1 MVKIVSKRVVRNPG
15 QCASRSFVQTGLHFE
30 RKRQICSNAFLLS
43 LDFSP
48 LNGYQG
54 GIVAQNNQDQ
64 IPDTY
69 PHSLVSGL
77 YPQSLGYQGMQH
89 FCFFPINGSGM
100 GHLSRCLS
108 YARRLESRAY
118 CSFFTLASA
127 IEYVERMGF
136 AAEYFIS
143 PFWSCNSTYHW
154 NTELAVRLGMF
165 LEHMQPNVIVFDG
178 TWPFQGFLSTVKAY
192 RKKGHSLKM
201 VWSKR
206 GLLKKSAKVCPVDER
221 LFDMILEPGELDATP
236 ATTILDNGT
245 TRKVTVPP
253 HGSKGMRSSDSAHDD
268 NGTTRKVTVPPVT
281 LMRDEEIL
289 DRDTACQALGLA
301 PDKHHVLFSL
311 GSGNL
316 KDVNSLGQ
324 RLVRAFQEKGLSPVW
339 ACPPISVHDIELPR
353 DVRAISVYPLVQYL
367 RAFDVLVGAAGYN
380 TCCEIVQTGTPSLLI
395 PNTLLADNQTK
406 RANLIANY
414 APVVVNPC
422 ETDEDMAR
430 ALDEVTGLLRGKI
443 CFPRAQM
450 NGAELG
456 AEALLNLT
464 CPQEGGE
471 EA

>member
-1 MVKIVSKRVVRNPG
+1 
-15 QCASRSFVQTGLHFE
+15 
-30 RKRQICSNAFLLS
+30 
-43 LDFSP
+43 
-48 LNGYQG
+48 
-54 GIVAQNNQDQ
+54 
-64 IPDTY
+64 
-69 PHSLVSGL
+69 
-77 YPQSLGYQGMQH
+77 MQH

-165 LEHMQPNVIVFDG
+165 LEHMRPSVIVFDG

-192 RKKGHSLKM
+192 RKKGHPLKM

-206 GLLKKSAKVCPVDER
+206 GLLKKSARVCPVDER

-236 ATTILDNGT
+236 GTTIL
-245 TRKVTVPP
+245 
-253 HGSKGMRSSDSAHDD
+253 D

-289 DRDTACQALGLA
+289 DRSASCQALGLD

-324 RLVRAFQEKGLSPVW
+324 RLVRAFQEKGFSPVW
-339 ACPPISVHDIELPR
+339 ACPPISVHDIALPK

-395 PNTLLADNQTK
+395 PNTLLADDQTK

-443 CFPRAQM
+443 CFPKAPM

>member
-1 MVKIVSKRVVRNPG
+1 
-15 QCASRSFVQTGLHFE
+15 
-30 RKRQICSNAFLLS
+30 
-43 LDFSP
+43 
-48 LNGYQG
+48 
-54 GIVAQNNQDQ
+54 
-64 IPDTY
+64 
-69 PHSLVSGL
+69 
-77 YPQSLGYQGMQH
+77 
-89 FCFFPINGSGM
+89 M

-165 LEHMQPNVIVFDG
+165 LEHMRPSVIVFDG

-192 RKKGHSLKM
+192 RKKGHPLKM

-206 GLLKKSAKVCPVDER
+206 GLLKKSARVCPVDER

-236 ATTILDNGT
+236 GTTIL
-245 TRKVTVPP
+245 
-253 HGSKGMRSSDSAHDD
+253 D

-289 DRDTACQALGLA
+289 DRDAACQALGLD

-324 RLVRAFQEKGLSPVW
+324 RLVRAFQEKGFSPVW
-339 ACPPISVHDIELPR
+339 ACPPISVHDIDLPP

-395 PNTLLADNQTK
+395 PNTLLADDQTK

-414 APVVVNPC
+414 APVVVNAC
-422 ETDEDMAR
+422 ESPIDIEMSINKVINLISSKPVYHYIR
-430 ALDEVTGLLRGKI
+430 LDG
-443 CFPRAQM
+443 
-450 NGAELG
+450 
-456 AEALLNLT
+456 ALLAANALL
-464 CPQEGGE
+464 EL
-471 EA
+471 

>member
-1 MVKIVSKRVVRNPG
+1 
-15 QCASRSFVQTGLHFE
+15 
-30 RKRQICSNAFLLS
+30 
-43 LDFSP
+43 
-48 LNGYQG
+48 
-54 GIVAQNNQDQ
+54 
-64 IPDTY
+64 
-69 PHSLVSGL
+69 
-77 YPQSLGYQGMQH
+77 
-89 FCFFPINGSGM
+89 M

-165 LEHMQPNVIVFDG
+165 LEHMRPSVIVFDG

-192 RKKGHSLKM
+192 RKKGHPLKM

-206 GLLKKSAKVCPVDER
+206 GLLKKSARVCPVDER

-236 ATTILDNGT
+236 GTTIL
-245 TRKVTVPP
+245 
-253 HGSKGMRSSDSAHDD
+253 D

-289 DRDTACQALGLA
+289 DRDAACQALGLD

-324 RLVRAFQEKGLSPVW
+324 RLVRAFQEKGFSPVW
-339 ACPPISVHDIELPR
+339 ACPPISVHDIDLPP

-395 PNTLLADNQTK
+395 PNTLLADDQTK

-414 APVVVNPC
+414 APVVVNAC
-422 ETDEDMAR
+422 ESPIDIEMSINKVINLISSKPVYHYIC
-430 ALDEVTGLLRGKI
+430 LDG
-443 CFPRAQM
+443 
-450 NGAELG
+450 
-456 AEALLNLT
+456 ALLAANALL
-464 CPQEGGE
+464 EL
-471 EA
+471 

>member
-1 MVKIVSKRVVRNPG
+1 MPKTTRTR
-15 QCASRSFVQTGLHFE
+15 SRT
-30 RKRQICSNAFLLS
+30 R
-43 LDFSP
+43 
-48 LNGYQG
+48 
-54 GIVAQNNQDQ
+54 
-64 IPDTY
+64 IPT
-69 PHSLVSGL
+69 PLVSGI

-165 LEHMQPNVIVFDG
+165 LEHMRPSVIVFDG

-192 RKKGHSLKM
+192 RKKGHPLKM

-206 GLLKKSAKVCPVDER
+206 GLLKKSARVCPVDER

-236 ATTILDNGT
+236 GTTIL
-245 TRKVTVPP
+245 
-253 HGSKGMRSSDSAHDD
+253 D

-289 DRDTACQALGLA
+289 DRDAACQALGLD

-324 RLVRAFQEKGLSPVW
+324 RLVRAFQEKGFSPVW
-339 ACPPISVHDIELPR
+339 ACPPISVHDIALPK

-367 RAFDVLVGAAGYN
+367 RAFDILVGAAGYN

-395 PNTLLADNQTK
+395 PNTLLADDQTK
-406 RANLIANY
+406 RAHLIARY

-443 CFPRAQM
+443 CFPKAPM

>member
-1 MVKIVSKRVVRNPG
+1 
-15 QCASRSFVQTGLHFE
+15 
-30 RKRQICSNAFLLS
+30 
-43 LDFSP
+43 
-48 LNGYQG
+48 
-54 GIVAQNNQDQ
+54 
-64 IPDTY
+64 
-69 PHSLVSGL
+69 
-77 YPQSLGYQGMQH
+77 
-89 FCFFPINGSGM
+89 M

-165 LEHMQPNVIVFDG
+165 LEHMRPSVIVFDG

-206 GLLKKSAKVCPVDER
+206 GLLKKSARVCPVDER

-236 ATTILDNGT
+236 GTTIL
-245 TRKVTVPP
+245 
-253 HGSKGMRSSDSAHDD
+253 D

-289 DRDTACQALGLA
+289 DRDAACQALGLD

-324 RLVRAFQEKGLSPVW
+324 RLVRAFQEKGFSPVW
-339 ACPPISVHDIELPR
+339 ACPPISVHDIEFPR

-367 RAFDVLVGAAGYN
+367 RAFDILVGAAGYN

-395 PNTLLADNQTK
+395 PNTLLADDQTK
-406 RANLIANY
+406 RAHLIANY
-414 APVVVNPC
+414 APVVVNAC
-422 ETDEDMAR
+422 ESPIDIEMSINKVINLISSKPVYHYIR
-430 ALDEVTGLLRGKI
+430 LDG
-443 CFPRAQM
+443 
-450 NGAELG
+450 
-456 AEALLNLT
+456 ALLAANALL
-464 CPQEGGE
+464 EL
-471 EA
+471 

>member
-1 MVKIVSKRVVRNPG
+1 
-15 QCASRSFVQTGLHFE
+15 
-30 RKRQICSNAFLLS
+30 
-43 LDFSP
+43 
-48 LNGYQG
+48 
-54 GIVAQNNQDQ
+54 
-64 IPDTY
+64 
-69 PHSLVSGL
+69 
-77 YPQSLGYQGMQH
+77 
-89 FCFFPINGSGM
+89 M

-165 LEHMQPNVIVFDG
+165 LEHMRPSVIVFDG

-192 RKKGHSLKM
+192 RKKGHPLKM

-206 GLLKKSAKVCPVDER
+206 GLLKKSARVCPVDER

-236 ATTILDNGT
+236 GTTIL
-245 TRKVTVPP
+245 
-253 HGSKGMRSSDSAHDD
+253 D

-289 DRDTACQALGLA
+289 DRDAACQALGLD

-324 RLVRAFQEKGLSPVW
+324 RLVRAFQEKGFSPVW
-339 ACPPISVHDIELPR
+339 ACPPISVHDIDLPP

-395 PNTLLADNQTK
+395 PNTLLADDQTK
-406 RANLIANY
+406 RTNLIANY
-414 APVVVNPC
+414 APVVVNAC
-422 ETDEDMAR
+422 ESPIDIEMSINKVINLISSKPVYHYIC
-430 ALDEVTGLLRGKI
+430 LDG
-443 CFPRAQM
+443 
-450 NGAELG
+450 
-456 AEALLNLT
+456 ALLAANALL
-464 CPQEGGE
+464 EL
-471 EA
+471 